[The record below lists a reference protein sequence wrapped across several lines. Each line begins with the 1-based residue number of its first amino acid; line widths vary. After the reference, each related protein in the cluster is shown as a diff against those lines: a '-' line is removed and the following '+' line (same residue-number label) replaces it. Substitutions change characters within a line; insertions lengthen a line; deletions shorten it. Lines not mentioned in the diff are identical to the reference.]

1 MPRNVDDVETFLLR
15 LNRYFERDANTF
27 MLSSGLAGP
36 PIVIRVDEPI
46 LVLRVDIGRLPE
58 DRDRQNAVMRE
69 LLTYNATDL
78 VHAAYAL
85 QDDEIVLTS
94 GQPLE
99 NLDLNEL
106 AAVLSDVDIALARHV
121 KSLRQLATA

>member
-15 LNRYFERDANTF
+15 LNRYFERDGNTF
-27 MLSSGLAGP
+27 MLSSGPDGP

-46 LVLRVDIGRLPE
+46 LVLRVDIGKLPE
-58 DRDRQNAVMRE
+58 NRDQQNAVMRQ
-69 LLTYNATDL
+69 LLKYNAADL

-85 QDDEIVLTS
+85 QGDEIVLTS

-99 NLDLNEL
+99 NMDLNEL
-106 AAVLSDVDIALARHV
+106 AAVLSDVDIALAQHI
-121 KSLRQLATA
+121 KSLRGLATA